1 MIRSA
6 TRLFLCA
13 FVLSTVVYGDAAT
26 TLYGTTAGQP
36 FFNRPAGFGT
46 LSGEIVRFQLQP
58 FVVNDDAT
66 CVIESIQEAAFDGMI
81 FLYRNGFDAANPLA
95 NLVAF
100 DDDDGEFGEGTSR
113 IDPRGFLLN
122 DDYFLVTAG
131 FDASEVGT
139 FSNQISCAEP
149 ATRVLVGYGL
159 FGDNE
164 PSDYDGR
171 RAQLL
176 GGRFEVS
183 VTGFN
188 FSSVPFVGRTVP
200 LASNDSAVFW
210 FFQPANFE
218 LLIKL
223 VDGCFVNNRYWVYY
237 AATSNVEFTVR
248 VADTFF
254 DPPIVKTY
262 RNPLGTQQ
270 QTSVADTNAFANC
283 N

>member
-1 MIRSA
+1 MIRRAILLTVA
-6 TRLFLCA
+6 TFA
-13 FVLSTVVYGDAAT
+13 FSTVAFADAAT
-26 TLYGTTAGQP
+26 TLYGTTAGHP
-36 FFNRPAGFGT
+36 FFNRPADLGN
-46 LSGEIVRFQLQP
+46 LSGESTQFQVQP

-66 CVIESIQEAAFDGMI
+66 CVIESVQEAGFDALI
-81 FLYRNGFDAANPLA
+81 YLYRNGFDPADPLA
-95 NLVAF
+95 NLVAL
-100 DDDDGEFGEGTSR
+100 DDDGGEFGEGTSR
-113 IDPRGFLLN
+113 IDARSFLLN

-131 FDASEVGT
+131 FDSGEVGT

-183 VTGFN
+183 VSGFD
-188 FSSVPFVGRTVP
+188 FFSVPFVAKTVP
-200 LASNDSAVFW
+200 LASDDSAVFW

-218 LLIKL
+218 LLIKM

-248 VADTFF
+248 VVDTFF
-254 DPPIVKTY
+254 DPLIVKTY

-270 QTSVADTNAFANC
+270 RTSVADTNAFGNC
-283 N
+283 L